1 MNVISLLLGRRLVIG
16 CSNSIKFKTFLTIS
30 PIFELNSSNF
40 MAFQRIN
47 HLGLDVPDV
56 WPSLSSSNL
65 SCNSN
70 SHVDKKNAT
79 IIDGK
84 EIAAAIKSHIADEV
98 TRMKKSIDKCPG
110 LAFVLVGERND
121 SHTFVEIKMKACD
134 KVGIASSIVELPAE
148 STQDEILR
156 VVSDLNSNPAVHGVI
171 VQLPL
176 PHHCD
181 EEKVV
186 NVVSPEKDVDGF
198 HPLNMGNLALKG
210 REPYFIPCAAKACIE
225 LLLRSG
231 IELVGKK
238 AVVIGRSKVVALPTS
253 LLLQRHNT
261 TVSLVNS
268 FTKNPQ
274 EITREADIVVA
285 DVGVPNMVRGDWLK
299 PGAFVID
306 AGTNAVKDPNGKHG
320 FHLTG
325 DVCFEEA
332 VEVASAITPVP
343 RGLGPVTI
351 AMLLCNTLDSAKRA
365 YNFV

>member
-1 MNVISLLLGRRLVIG
+1 MGVGSRVGRKLIYEA
-16 CSNSIKFKTFLTIS
+16 NSIKFKSFLTTNIPNYS
-30 PIFELNSSNF
+30 IPSTPL

-56 WPSLSSSNL
+56 WPSFTSSHLSFNPQI
-65 SCNSN
+65 N
-70 SHVDKKNAT
+70 VDKKSAT

-84 EIAAAIKSHIADEV
+84 EIASKIKLQVGDEI
-98 TRMKKSIDKCPG
+98 TRMKNSINKCPG
-110 LAFVLVGERND
+110 LAFVLVGERTD

-148 STQDEILR
+148 STEDEVLQL
-156 VVSDLNSNPAVHGVI
+156 VSDLNNNPSIHGVI

-176 PHHCD
+176 PKHFD
-181 EEKVV
+181 EEKIM

-210 REPYFIPCAAKACIE
+210 REPYFIPCAAKACID

-231 IELVGKK
+231 IELKGKK
-238 AVVIGRSKVVALPTS
+238 AVVIGRSKVIALPTS
-253 LLLQRHNT
+253 LLLQRHHA
-261 TVSLVNS
+261 TVTLVHS

-274 EITREADIVVA
+274 EITREADIVIA

-299 PGAFVID
+299 PGSVVID
-306 AGTNAVKDPNGKHG
+306 AGTNAIKDPNGKHG

-332 VEVASAITPVP
+332 VGVASAITPVP
-343 RGLGPVTI
+343 GGLGPVTI
-351 AMLLCNTLDSAKRA
+351 SMLLSNTLDSAKSA
-365 YNFV
+365 YKFS